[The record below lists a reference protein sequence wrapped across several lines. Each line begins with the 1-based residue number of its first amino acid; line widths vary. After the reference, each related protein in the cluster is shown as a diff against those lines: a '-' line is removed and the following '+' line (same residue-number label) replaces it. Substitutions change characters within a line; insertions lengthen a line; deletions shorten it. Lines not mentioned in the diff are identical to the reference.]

1 MQACLLN
8 SWLLIIYS
16 YRPMKRFPVT
26 LFIVAV
32 FVFTSCGVEG
42 VGGKAAERESP
53 AVSQDTE
60 RAKVCRVDTLA
71 VALTGDIMMGTA
83 YPDTMLPANDGRGLF
98 RDVAGILA
106 RADLAVG
113 NLEGTLCDS
122 AEARKRGSDYTY
134 SFRTPL
140 SFASRLKE
148 AGYDYLSM
156 ANNHSFD
163 FGMRGIV
170 STERALDRL
179 GISYSGVSGRAEL
192 AVVRRGGMR
201 YGVCAFGHNAHT
213 LRHQDLPKVRQV
225 LDSLRSSA
233 DIVVV
238 SFHGG
243 GEGAS
248 FSRLPE
254 GKEMFLGEDRGDL
267 RGFARFCI
275 DNGADIVFGHGPHVV
290 RCVELYKDRFI
301 AYSLG
306 NFCTPYAISI
316 VGLSGFAPVIEVKT
330 DKSGKFLAG
339 RIHSFIQRKGL
350 GPRRDTCNAVVRQ
363 IRTLT
368 DADVRGGGLRI
379 SDDGLIEPTGKRYK

>member
-1 MQACLLN
+1 MTTKHTILITAACCIAAACKPDSGAKAPQATTE
-8 SWLLIIYS
+8 Y
-16 YRPMKRFPVT
+16 T
-26 LFIVAV
+26 VA
-32 FVFTSCGVEG
+32 
-42 VGGKAAERESP
+42 AADTMPPSAPLP
-53 AVSQDTE
+53 ADSTYTI
-60 RAKVCRVDTLA
+60 AMA
-71 VALTGDIMMGTA
+71 GDIMMGTT
-83 YPDTMLPANDGRGLF
+83 YPDSVLPADEGRLLF
-98 RDVAGILA
+98 ADAAQVLR
-106 RADLAVG
+106 RADIAAG
-113 NLEGTLCDS
+113 NLEGTLCDTTCHTKKTLHEYNY
-122 AEARKRGSDYTY
+122 A
-134 SFRTPL
+134 FRTPVEY
-140 SFASRLKE
+140 AARLGE
-148 AGYDYLSM
+148 AGFDFLCM

-363 IRTLT
+363 IRKLT

>member
-1 MQACLLN
+1 M
-8 SWLLIIYS
+8 
-16 YRPMKRFPVT
+16 
-26 LFIVAV
+26 
-32 FVFTSCGVEG
+32 
-42 VGGKAAERESP
+42 
-53 AVSQDTE
+53 
-60 RAKVCRVDTLA
+60 
-71 VALTGDIMMGTA
+71 
-83 YPDTMLPANDGRGLF
+83 
-98 RDVAGILA
+98 
-106 RADLAVG
+106 
-113 NLEGTLCDS
+113 
-122 AEARKRGSDYTY
+122 
-134 SFRTPL
+134 